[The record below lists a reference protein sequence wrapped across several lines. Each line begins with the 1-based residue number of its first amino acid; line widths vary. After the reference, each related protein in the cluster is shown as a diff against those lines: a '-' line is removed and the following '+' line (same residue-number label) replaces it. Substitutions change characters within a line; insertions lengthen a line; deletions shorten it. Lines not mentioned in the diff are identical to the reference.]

1 MESLDHI
8 RDEILHLVKAA
19 TSRDALEQVR
29 VAILGKKGRVTAL
42 LKGLA
47 SLDPD
52 ARRERGAALNLLKDD
67 VEAAIGH
74 ATRRLENEAL
84 EEQLPRERLDVT
96 LPLRA
101 EPARGIQHQRLTVNE
116 VVAIFYA

>member
-1 MESLDHI
+1 MDSLDHI

-74 ATRRLENEAL
+74 ATRRLGNEAL
-84 EEQLPRERLDVT
+84 EEQLAPPPIDVT
-96 LPLRA
+96 LP
-101 EPARGIQHQRLTVNE
+101 
-116 VVAIFYA
+116 VVAAPQGRINPLRQTIKQVA

>member
-29 VAILGKKGRVTAL
+29 VAVLGKKGRVTAL

-84 EEQLPRERLDVT
+84 GQQLIRERIDVT
-96 LPLRA
+96 LPVRA
-101 EPARGIQHQRLTVNE
+101 EPEIGRAHV
-116 VVAIFYA
+116 